1 MTHDAQKLLQ
11 KALTLPDNERA
22 ELAGNLIAS
31 LDTVTDPDADA
42 AWQQE
47 IARRSEEIQTGRVKT
62 VPWEAVQR
70 KARALL
76 DGK

>member
-1 MTHDAQKLLQ
+1 MTRDAQELLQ

-22 ELAGNLIAS
+22 DLAGTLIAS
-31 LDTVTDPDADA
+31 LDTEVDPDADA

-47 IARRSEEIQTGRVKT
+47 ISRRSDEVKSGKSKT
-62 VPWEAVQR
+62 VSWDAVQK

-76 DGK
+76 DEK